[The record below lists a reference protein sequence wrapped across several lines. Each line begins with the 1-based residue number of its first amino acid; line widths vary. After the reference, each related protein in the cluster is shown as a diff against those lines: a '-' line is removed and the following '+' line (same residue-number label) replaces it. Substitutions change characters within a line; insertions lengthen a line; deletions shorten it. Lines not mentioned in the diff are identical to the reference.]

1 MYVRGLERR
10 KIKVSHGTYTTRET
24 SLTCNK
30 QIMIIAENII
40 ISSTKDF
47 FKIHKANLNNP

>member
-40 ISSTKDF
+40 ISSTK
-47 FKIHKANLNNP
+47 KIFLKSIKQT